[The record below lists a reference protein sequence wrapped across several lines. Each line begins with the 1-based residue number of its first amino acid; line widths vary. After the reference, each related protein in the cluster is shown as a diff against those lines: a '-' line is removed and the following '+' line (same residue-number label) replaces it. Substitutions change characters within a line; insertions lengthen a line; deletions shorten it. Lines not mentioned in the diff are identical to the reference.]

1 MVFYADMAEY
11 GSGGTATA
19 EKDAAGF
26 RFLAADPAARGRG
39 VAKALVEHCIALG
52 RAAGMRRLV
61 IHSTDAMK
69 AARAINTARGFER
82 APDLDFVQGSMPV
95 YGFRLPL

>member
-1 MVFYADMAEY
+1 MAGY

-19 EKDAAGF
+19 ERDAAGF
-26 RFLAADPAARGRG
+26 RFLAADPTARGRG
-39 VAKALVEHCIALG
+39 VAKALVETCIETA
-52 RAAGMRRLV
+52 RAGSRRRLV

-69 AARAINTARGFER
+69 AARAIYAARGFER

-95 YGFRLPL
+95 YGFRLEL